1 MGIKALWGR
10 GPVERAQPLFPSV
23 SAGLLILILLELK
36 DENRSPF
43 VLPGAL
49 SQAGRRSI
57 LGSHMAERNEQM
69 KSRSSILI
77 SHFYAE

>member
-1 MGIKALWGR
+1 
-10 GPVERAQPLFPSV
+10 V

-49 SQAGRRSI
+49 SQEGCRSI
-57 LGSHMAERNEQM
+57 LGGHMVERKEQM
-69 KSRSSILI
+69 KSRSLILI